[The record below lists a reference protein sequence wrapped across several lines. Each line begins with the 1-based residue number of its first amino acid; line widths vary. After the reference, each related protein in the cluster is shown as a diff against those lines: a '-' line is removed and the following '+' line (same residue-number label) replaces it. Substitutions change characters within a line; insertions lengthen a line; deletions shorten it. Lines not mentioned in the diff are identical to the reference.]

1 VRRRREEPLDLNEI
15 LNGIAQ
21 AVMRVEAKLDDVIA
35 MLEDED
41 GEAEEDA

>member
-1 VRRRREEPLDLNEI
+1 VRRRREEPLDLNEN